1 MSASGTQSG
10 TPSAYRPARPDKR
23 RRSRGV
29 VIAVIVAVVA
39 AGVFLALAL
48 LTSGGD
54 TKVRL
59 GDDDFEVG
67 KVDTLAPGVER
78 DGPLLFQDLL
88 IGGTRDIYVN
98 HIGTEDELGWVA
110 FEARVPGSDRK
121 CTLVWDHDTQ
131 IFADPCT
138 NETIPPDGGD
148 LPHYPTRVT
157 DDGDLI
163 VDLTPG
169 GLPGQGPSTT
179 TTSTTILVTGLSR
192 TTTVG

>member
-1 MSASGTQSG
+1 MVLA
-10 TPSAYRPARPDKR
+10 
-23 RRSRGV
+23 
-29 VIAVIVAVVA
+29 IVTAVA
-39 AGVFLALAL
+39 AAGLFFAAAL
-48 LTSGGD
+48 LTSGGE

-59 GDDDFEVG
+59 GDDEFEVG
-67 KVDTLAPGVER
+67 KVDSLAPRVER

-98 HIGTEDELGWVA
+98 HVGAKDDVGWVA

-121 CTLVWDHDTQ
+121 CTLVWDNDTE
-131 IFADPCT
+131 IFTDPCT
-138 NETIPPDGGD
+138 NETFPPDGGD

-179 TTSTTILVTGLSR
+179 TTSTTILVTGLST

>member
-1 MSASGTQSG
+1 MSASGTQSD
-10 TPSAYRPARPDKR
+10 YRPARPDKR

-29 VIAVIVAVVA
+29 VLAIVAAVA
-39 AGVFLALAL
+39 AAGLFLAAAL

-59 GDDDFEVG
+59 GDDEFEVG
-67 KVDTLAPGVER
+67 KVDALAKRIDR

-98 HIGTEDELGWVA
+98 HIGTVDHLGWVT
-110 FEARVPGSDRK
+110 FDARVPGSPRT
-121 CTLVWDHDTQ
+121 CTLVWTADHEVFT
-131 IFADPCT
+131 DPCT
-138 NETIPPDGGD
+138 KATVPPDGGD
-148 LPHYPTRVT
+148 LPHYPTHVT
-157 DDGDLI
+157 DDATLE

-179 TTSTTILVTGLSR
+179 TTSTTILVTGLST